1 MIARRNFLAVAGGG
15 VILAAAGGTLW
26 AATRDPAGARRPWA
40 DAGRAESDPRRRA
53 LSFAVL
59 APNPHNLQP
68 WLVDL
73 SRPDA
78 VTLTCQADRRLPHTD
93 PFDRQITIGLGCFIE
108 LFVQAAAADGYSTD
122 VALFPQGEPGSNLDD
137 RPVATLEIAR
147 DRQVA
152 TDPLFAQT
160 LYRRTNRNAFDTA
173 RPVSQDTL
181 RSIVAVASRTATGF
195 TNDPDRVAALRRR
208 SWDAMHLEI
217 TTHATAKES
226 VDLMRIGRAEVEANP
241 DGISLVGPMI
251 EGLSIAGLLD
261 RAAML
266 DKGSA
271 SFRAKSDAMRVG
283 FDTAM
288 AFVWFTTPANT
299 RVDQVGAG
307 RDYVRANL
315 AATAAGVGI
324 QPLSQALQEF
334 PEMAPHFA
342 GIRADLNV
350 GAGETLQ
357 MFARLGYGAPV
368 KGAPRWPV
376 ASRIRTA

>member
-1 MIARRNFLAVAGGG
+1 M
-15 VILAAAGGTLW
+15 
-26 AATRDPAGARRPWA
+26 
-40 DAGRAESDPRRRA
+40 
-53 LSFAVL
+53 
-59 APNPHNLQP
+59 
-68 WLVDL
+68 
-73 SRPDA
+73 
-78 VTLTCQADRRLPHTD
+78 
-93 PFDRQITIGLGCFIE
+93 
-108 LFVQAAAADGYSTD
+108 
-122 VALFPQGEPGSNLDD
+122 
-137 RPVATLEIAR
+137 
-147 DRQVA
+147 
-152 TDPLFAQT
+152 
-160 LYRRTNRNAFDTA
+160 
-173 RPVSQDTL
+173 
-181 RSIVAVASRTATGF
+181 
-195 TNDPDRVAALRRR
+195 
-208 SWDAMHLEI
+208 
-217 TTHATAKES
+217 
-226 VDLMRIGRAEVEANP
+226 
-241 DGISLVGPMI
+241 
-251 EGLSIAGLLD
+251 AGLLD

-266 DKGSA
+266 DTGSA

>member
-1 MIARRNFLAVAGGG
+1 MTSRRKFLAIAGGG
-15 VILAAAGGTLW
+15 FILSAGGGALW
-26 AATRDPAGARRPWA
+26 AATRDPVDARRPWTE
-40 DAGRAESDPRRRA
+40 AGRAESDPRRRA
-53 LSFAVL
+53 LSYAVL
-59 APNPHNLQP
+59 APNPHNRQP

-73 SRPDA
+73 SRPDT

-108 LFVQAAAADGYSTD
+108 LFVQAAAADGFSTD
-122 VALFPQGEPGSNLDD
+122 VVLFPEGEPGSNLDD
-137 RPVATLEIAR
+137 RPVATLKLAR
-147 DRQVA
+147 DRPVA

-160 LYRRTNRNAFDTA
+160 LFRRTNRNAFDTA
-173 RPVSQDTL
+173 RPVPEDAL
-181 RSIVAVASRTATGF
+181 RAITAVASRTATGF

-208 SWDAMHLEI
+208 AWAAMHLEI
-217 TTHATAKES
+217 STHATAKES
-226 VDLMRIGRAEVEANP
+226 IDLLRIGRAEVEADP
-241 DGISLVGPMI
+241 DGISLVGPLM
-251 EGLSIAGLLD
+251 EGLSMAGFLD

-266 DKGSA
+266 DTGS
-271 SFRAKSDAMRVG
+271 STFRAQVDALRPQ

-288 AFVWFTTPANT
+288 AFVWFTTPGNT
-299 RVDQVGAG
+299 RADQVGAG

-315 AATAAGVGI
+315 AATAAGVAM

-342 GIRADLNV
+342 GMRADLNV
-350 GAGETLQ
+350 GADQTLQ